1 MKISITDAA
10 GEAVG
15 ARLEG
20 ERRVKAE
27 ANANKKLEIDQLL
40 KELWSLPRIGRLITD
55 EDMYDK
61 QGLPKTWM

>member
-40 KELWSLPRIGRLITD
+40 KSFGVYPGL
-55 EDMYDK
+55 ED
-61 QGLPKTWM
+61 